1 MWHILLLMFSFNG
14 SQRVIN
20 NKQHMSTV
28 IVVNDN
34 YFIVGEE
41 DEEDEESRSCD
52 PFYLSSAPSSVKI
65 PSNGRKV

>member
-1 MWHILLLMFSFNG
+1 MWHRLLLMFSFNG

-34 YFIVGEE
+34 YFIVEEE
-41 DEEDEESRSCD
+41 DDEESRSCD
-52 PFYLSSAPSSVKI
+52 PFYLSSALVAAPSPVS
-65 PSNGRKV
+65 P

>member
-1 MWHILLLMFSFNG
+1 MFSFNG

-41 DEEDEESRSCD
+41 DEESRSCD
-52 PFYLSSAPSSVKI
+52 PFYLSSAPSSAKI